1 MTKITI
7 IPRTSGALGYT
18 RQVDEQ
24 ERNLLSKEDL
34 ENKIATLTGGR
45 VAEDLIFHSI
55 TTGASNDIEQATNIA
70 RAMVTQYGMSEKFGL
85 IGLESVQNRYLDGRT
100 VMNCGEKTESEVDEE
115 VMALLKQCY
124 ERAYHLIEE
133 NKDVLHELATYLV
146 ERETITGKEFV
157 RIYEKATGTKLK
169 EDKNKEPEVEET
181 GSEENQESGEDD
193 GIRSIGAGCGRD
205 ADADGQDDI
214 PEDH

>member
-1 MTKITI
+1 MV
-7 IPRTSGALGYT
+7 SGSFGRR
-18 RQVDEQ
+18 RQFPEP
-24 ERNLLSKEDL
+24 
-34 ENKIATLTGGR
+34 
-45 VAEDLIFHSI
+45 
-55 TTGASNDIEQATNIA
+55 
-70 RAMVTQYGMSEKFGL
+70 EKFGL

-133 NKDVLHELATYLV
+133 SKDVLHELAAYLV

-157 RIYEKATGTKLK
+157 RIYEEATGTKLK
-169 EDKNKEPEVEET
+169 EDESKEKEQGLEET
-181 GSEENQESGEDD
+181 GNKENQESGEDD

>member
-1 MTKITI
+1 
-7 IPRTSGALGYT
+7 
-18 RQVDEQ
+18 
-24 ERNLLSKEDL
+24 
-34 ENKIATLTGGR
+34 
-45 VAEDLIFHSI
+45 
-55 TTGASNDIEQATNIA
+55 
-70 RAMVTQYGMSEKFGL
+70 MVTQYGMSEKFGL

-133 NKDVLHELATYLV
+133 NKDVLHELAAYLV

-157 RIYEKATGTKLK
+157 RIYEEATGTKLK
-169 EDKNKEPEVEET
+169 EDENKEPEVEET
-181 GSEENQESGEDD
+181 GNKDNQESGEDD

>member
-1 MTKITI
+1 M
-7 IPRTSGALGYT
+7 SFAGA
-18 RQVDEQ
+18 
-24 ERNLLSKEDL
+24 
-34 ENKIATLTGGR
+34 GGR
-45 VAEDLIFHSI
+45 EVSSCHKRRDCLPRLVVPACGGRAAEEVVFDSVTYRRTPMISSRRQILP
-55 TTGASNDIEQATNIA
+55 

-157 RIYEKATGTKLK
+157 RMKRR
-169 EDKNKEPEVEET
+169 
-181 GSEENQESGEDD
+181 QE
-193 GIRSIGAGCGRD
+193 RK
-205 ADADGQDDI
+205 
-214 PEDH
+214 

>member
-1 MTKITI
+1 
-7 IPRTSGALGYT
+7 
-18 RQVDEQ
+18 
-24 ERNLLSKEDL
+24 
-34 ENKIATLTGGR
+34 
-45 VAEDLIFHSI
+45 
-55 TTGASNDIEQATNIA
+55 
-70 RAMVTQYGMSEKFGL
+70 MSEKFGL

-133 NKDVLHELATYLV
+133 NKDVLHELAAYLV
-146 ERETITGKEFV
+146 ERETI
-157 RIYEKATGTKLK
+157 IGTKLK
-169 EDKNKEPEVEET
+169 EDENKEPEVEET
-181 GSEENQESGEDD
+181 GNEENQESGEDD